1 MNRHTL
7 EVQFSTPNDTP
18 WKTLVLEAHPGPRTP
33 AEYLAEVFSTGR
45 IEQTE
50 DVHLHDVDLGD
61 DVKFIVDDLD
71 GRFWSFH
78 SASPTQHALRAVRAK
93 VSERRDLDFVWLP
106 SQHLRR
112 IRPGSRPS
120 FVKAD
125 FRGAATRPDDD
136 IQDLSISVRGQQADR
151 LLDTISAGNG
161 HGHAFS
167 IDRLTVPID
176 DPDFGFVE
184 QAVNRK
190 AHFVARGDSFP
201 LHQQV
206 VADVIGRY
214 RSFVEAVE
222 ARTTRFAS
230 LGDAG
235 GGIVS
240 GTPIEIEFSRP
251 LPSLALLFD
260 ELFSSREPFRLWGLH
275 RADDRY
281 GECDA
286 VDLHVGACMRVEAQ
300 TQFLRV
306 QVYEGACGNSVARLV
321 ANLQHHVD
329 GALRIVD
336 PELDALLNLN
346 RQPEPA

>member
-1 MNRHTL
+1 M
-7 EVQFSTPNDTP
+7 
-18 WKTLVLEAHPGPRTP
+18 
-33 AEYLAEVFSTGR
+33 
-45 IEQTE
+45 
-50 DVHLHDVDLGD
+50 
-61 DVKFIVDDLD
+61 
-71 GRFWSFH
+71 
-78 SASPTQHALRAVRAK
+78 
-93 VSERRDLDFVWLP
+93 
-106 SQHLRR
+106 
-112 IRPGSRPS
+112 
-120 FVKAD
+120 
-125 FRGAATRPDDD
+125 
-136 IQDLSISVRGQQADR
+136 RGQHADR
-151 LLDTISAGNG
+151 LLDTISASNG

-167 IDRLTVPID
+167 VDRLTVPID

-214 RSFVEAVE
+214 RAFVEAVE

-230 LGDAG
+230 PGDAG
-235 GGIVS
+235 GGTMS

-300 TQFLRV
+300 PQFLRV
-306 QVYEGACGNSVARLV
+306 QVYEGACGNSVAPT
-321 ANLQHHVD
+321 
-329 GALRIVD
+329 G
-336 PELDALLNLN
+336 
-346 RQPEPA
+346 RQPPTPRRRRPSDRGPRTRRPAQPRPTTRARLTAQQRLNNRLDPGHTPSNYRPRVPLLPIAIL